1 MKEVVIRRTDKEP
14 IIIIVT
20 DTELEI
26 AKNLGLSDRQYIEA
40 KVKITLDEELKEVK
54 NA

>member
-14 IIIIVT
+14 ITIIVT

-26 AKNLGLSDRQYIEA
+26 AKLIRARG
-40 KVKITLDEELKEVK
+40 
-54 NA
+54 